1 METEKQSATMVDLIE
16 LGRQFEWHCAIE
28 HWFECGR
35 LERIVA
41 LLRENRPMTDAEAR
55 FVAAIFA
62 GEERHWGA
70 GGGPSN
76 TKQRQTHSRNAILV
90 RPLFEQVLKIK
101 KWQAKRHPEK
111 RIDARSEALEYVSVF
126 FRDELSPDAVK
137 KRKLSPDAVKKIVEE
152 PKARYFYGM
161 PVDAK
166 AALAARWEKFKKKP
180 DEVL

>member
-1 METEKQSATMVDLIE
+1 MVDLIE

-76 TKQRQTHSRNAILV
+76 TKQRQTHSRNATLV
-90 RPLFEQVLKIK
+90 RPLFKRVLKIRQR
-101 KWQAKRHPEK
+101 QAKRHPEK
-111 RIDARSEALEYVSVF
+111 RIDARSAAFEYVSDF
-126 FRDELSPDAVK
+126 FRGE
-137 KRKLSPDAVKKIVEE
+137 LSPDAVKKIVEE
-152 PKARYFYGM
+152 PKARYFFVL
-161 PVDAK
+161 PDEAK
-166 AALAARWEKFKKKP
+166 RDLAALWEKFEKKP